1 MASGKHIQRRI
12 DPTDG
17 TAVLSPVLWLGVST
31 LGFCVGLAL
40 FARFDPL
47 FELFVH
53 FAAQYLVAGIVLAIF
68 ALLARRYLAF
78 VLALGLGLSNL
89 SPLWPYV
96 FAEPP
101 RIAANGPTLRLV
113 AANLDNWSADAA
125 ALQSFLQS
133 TDADMLVL
141 TEVTMQQEAAFA
153 AVEAKYTHRWRTQGN
168 RHHPF
173 GLLIL
178 ARRPLL
184 RAVTHVP
191 FGIDYPIVEF
201 RHCADDAGRACVA
214 VIALHATRPG
224 EEFGDLRDRMLGF
237 AAQRARLAGAA
248 GEHAIVVGDLNVT
261 PWSPAF
267 DVFTGLGLRDAGLGQ
282 GWQPTWPTGL
292 GAAGIPIDHVLVS
305 PGLEVGDYRRLKA
318 MNSDHRP
325 LAVELRLHAKP

>member
-1 MASGKHIQRRI
+1 MKPLIEKSQPADFAAILT
-12 DPTDG
+12 P
-17 TAVLSPVLWLGVST
+17 LLWLGVSA

-89 SPLWPYV
+89 APLWPYI
-96 FAEPP
+96 FEAPP
-101 RIAANGPTLRLV
+101 KIAANGPTLRLV
-113 AANLDNWSADAA
+113 TANLNNWRADAA
-125 ALQSFLQS
+125 ALQNFLQS

-141 TEVTMQQEAAFA
+141 TEVTLQQEPAYA
-153 AVEAKYTHRWRTQGN
+153 AVAGKFPRRLRTQGSP
-168 RHHPF
+168 HHPF

-184 RAVTHVP
+184 LASTHVP
-191 FGIDYPIVEF
+191 FGVDYPIVEF

-237 AAQRARLAGAA
+237 AAARARLAGEA
-248 GEHAIVVGDLNVT
+248 GEQAIVAGDLNVT

-292 GAAGIPIDHVLVS
+292 GMAGIPIDHVLAS
-305 PGLEVGDYRRLKA
+305 PRLEIRDYRRLAA

-325 LAVELRLHAKP
+325 VAVELRLHAKP

>member
-1 MASGKHIQRRI
+1 MNPLIQKSQPASLA
-12 DPTDG
+12 T
-17 TAVLSPVLWLGVST
+17 VLSPVLWLGVSA

-40 FARFDPL
+40 LARFDPL

-53 FAAQYLVAGIVLAIF
+53 FAAQYLVAGIVLAVF
-68 ALLARRYLAF
+68 ALLARRTLAF

-89 SPLWPYV
+89 APLWPYA
-96 FAEPP
+96 FEAPP
-101 RIAANGPTLRLV
+101 RIAANGPKLRLV
-113 AANLDNWSADAA
+113 TANLYNWSADAA
-125 ALQSFLQS
+125 ALQNFLQS
-133 TDADMLVL
+133 TDADIVVL
-141 TEVTMQQEAAFA
+141 TELTAQQEPAYA
-153 AVEAKYTHRWRTQGN
+153 AVERKYPHRLRTQGSP
-168 RHHPF
+168 HHPF

-184 RAVTHVP
+184 LAMTHVP

-224 EEFGDLRDRMLGF
+224 EEFGALRDRMLGF
-237 AAQRARLAGAA
+237 AASRARLAGEA
-248 GEHAIVVGDLNVT
+248 GEQAIVAGDLNVT

-267 DVFTGLGLRDAGLGQ
+267 DVFTGLGLSDAGLGQ

-305 PGLEVGDYRRLKA
+305 PGLEVRDYRRLKA

-325 LAVELRLHAKP
+325 LAVELHLHAKP